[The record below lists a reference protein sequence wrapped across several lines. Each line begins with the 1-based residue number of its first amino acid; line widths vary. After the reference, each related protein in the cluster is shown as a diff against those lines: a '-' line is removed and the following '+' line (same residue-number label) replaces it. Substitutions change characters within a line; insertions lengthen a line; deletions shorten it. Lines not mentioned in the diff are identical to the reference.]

1 MQLTGLYRGRLI
13 RRYKRFFAEVELLE
27 GERAGEVV
35 TAHCPNTGS
44 MRAVCMEGC
53 EVWLSPSNNPKRK
66 LAWTWE
72 LIRLPLDP
80 PGAGGRREALVA
92 VHTGRANAHVEAVL
106 REGDSSECPPVLHAA
121 LRERGL
127 TNLARIEREARVEVM
142 PAGSEVAERSRLD
155 FQLWPRDEQ
164 AASIYVEVKQ
174 LTLRESD
181 GHGYFPDSVST
192 RARRHLAS
200 LAALV
205 AAGHRCVLVFCV
217 AHDAIEDVAPAAH
230 LDPAYAEAFAAAQAA
245 GVEVL
250 ALRMQ
255 VALAPC
261 HDDARQ
267 PLWQASLTLKE
278 VLPLHEARFCG

>member
-1 MQLTGLYRGRLI
+1 MVLEGLYRGRLI

-44 MRAVCMEGC
+44 MRAVCVEGC
-53 EVWLSPSNNPKRK
+53 EVWLSPSDNPKRK

-80 PGAGGRREALVA
+80 PGADGRREALVA
-92 VHTGRANAHVEAVL
+92 VHTGRANAHVEAALQQASV
-106 REGDSSECPPVLHAA
+106 SVLHDMGLADFA
-121 LRERGL
+121 RLKRES
-127 TNLARIEREARVEVM
+127 RVEVLL
-142 PAGSEVAERSRLD
+142 PGNDTPERSRLD
-155 FQLWPRDEQ
+155 FQMWPKEEG
-164 AASIYVEVKQ
+164 AASIYLEVKQ

-192 RARRHLAS
+192 RAQRHLAS

-217 AHDAIEDVAPAAH
+217 AHDGIEDVAPAAH
-230 LDPAYAEAFAAAQAA
+230 LDPAYAQAFARAQAA
-245 GVEVL
+245 GVEV
-250 ALRMQ
+250 
-255 VALAPC
+255 VALGMQITLEESLS
-261 HDDARQ
+261 DAGQ
-267 PLWQASLTLKE
+267 PLWRARLGLTRA
-278 VLPLHEARFCG
+278 LPLHEARFAG

>member
-1 MQLTGLYRGRLI
+1 MVLEGLYRGRLL

-27 GERAGEVV
+27 GPRGGEVV

-53 EVWLSPSNNPKRK
+53 EVWLSPSDNPKRK

-72 LIRLPLDP
+72 LIRLPLVP
-80 PGAGGRREALVA
+80 SGVAGQQDALVS

-106 REGDSSECPPVLHAA
+106 RAGELAVLKTM
-121 LRERGL
+121 GL
-127 TNLARIEREARVEVM
+127 ASFVRLEREARVEVT
-142 PAGSEVAERSRLD
+142 PAGSEAPERSRLD
-155 FQLWPRDEQ
+155 FLMWPVEEQ
-164 AASIYVEVKQ
+164 AASTYLEVKQ
-174 LTLRESD
+174 VTLREVD
-181 GHGYFPDSVST
+181 GHGYFPDSVSV

-217 AHDAIEDVAPAAH
+217 AHDGIENVAPAAH
-230 LDPAYAEAFAAAQAA
+230 LDPRYAQAFVEAQAA

-250 ALRMQ
+250 ALSMQ
-255 VALAPC
+255 IQIASYEDALG
-261 HDDARQ
+261 Q
-267 PLWQASLTLKE
+267 PLWRAQMALTRA
-278 VLPLHEARFCG
+278 LPLHLHSFDI